1 MKPYSLAALGSRCG
15 CGFFIAVKITV
26 NGEEKEFASGLSIGR
41 VLDQLQIR
49 PARVVVELNRNIVPR
64 DAYGAT
70 MLSEGDKLEIVH
82 FVGGG

>member
-1 MKPYSLAALGSRCG
+1 
-15 CGFFIAVKITV
+15 VKIAV
-26 NGEEKEFASGLSIGR
+26 NGEEKEIANGLSIGGL
-41 VLDQLQIR
+41 LDQLQIR
-49 PARVVVELNRNIVPR
+49 SARVVVELNRNIVSR